1 MRIRLKLFGT
11 LDRHLPP
18 GAHRSAFDLN
28 VTDGALAHDVL
39 AGLGVP
45 VDEPGAVVVLV
56 NGHQCPP
63 DYVLS
68 EGDSLSAFP
77 AMAGG

>member
-1 MRIRLKLFGT
+1 MKVRLKLFGT

-18 GAHRSAFDLN
+18 GSHGSACDLE
-28 VTDGALAHDVL
+28 VETGVLAHDLL

-45 VDEPGAVVVLV
+45 VGEPGEVVVLI
-56 NGHQCPP
+56 NGHHCPR
-63 DYVLS
+63 DCALK
-68 EGDSLSAFP
+68 EGDALSAFP